1 MNKVFGEDFTTKKSH
16 IDCSIG
22 YILRKKCVNLDGT
35 LKNADCSERLTK
47 EVILHYLAYLWHN
60 NSSMDLFSEV
70 KSGASFKKMTV
81 DMLEKYIDVHKPTHK
96 SKLLNA
102 NGSLKYVTNI
112 VLISFVNHIIRTHKN
127 IHIPIATK
135 VEHFEKYLDK
145 KLKEQSARYDSL
157 VDTITTNIKSPVIRT
172 ITTESSMSGSK
183 DSSSSSSTPSSTAT
197 SIQVTK
203 ATLRRHKV

>member
-1 MNKVFGEDFTTKKSH
+1 MNKVFVEDFTIKKSH

-35 LKNADCSERLTK
+35 LKKANCSKRLTK

-60 NSSMDLFSEV
+60 NSSIDLFSDI

-81 DMLEKYIDVHKPTHK
+81 DMLAKYINVHKPMHT

-102 NGSLKYVTNI
+102 NGSLKYVTNN

-135 VEHFEKYLDK
+135 IEHFEKYLDE
-145 KLKEQSARYDSL
+145 KLTEQSARYDSL

-172 ITTESSMSGSK
+172 ISTESTMSGSK
-183 DSSSSSSTPSSTAT
+183 DSSSSSGSPSSTTT
-197 SIQVTK
+197 SILVTN